1 MLNNHKISIIA
12 ESVVDGVKIASFSA
26 SMDANTAEL
35 RLGVNHIDREAC
47 KNNRDIVRDDQKT
60 FEDFAYSLQD
70 YIKEVNE

>member
-35 RLGVNHIDREAC
+35 RLGVSHIDREAC
-47 KNNRDIVRDDQKT
+47 KNNRNIVRDDQKK

-70 YIKEVNE
+70 YIKEVTE